1 MYTCVSMYI
10 HMYMCT
16 YVYVCVYM
24 HVYGYICI
32 DICAHTYISMYLTI
46 IVKEKEVIKLRVGEH
61 ERSLRDGSWE
71 GLQERKGTDVM

>member
-1 MYTCVSMYI
+1 
-10 HMYMCT
+10 
-16 YVYVCVYM
+16 
-24 HVYGYICI
+24 
-32 DICAHTYISMYLTI
+32 MYLTI